1 MKRGAKEMRFS
12 RQVSKLTANERKALV
27 GLKALGGKG
36 TDFRHLGSR
45 RFQDNKA
52 TSMLE
57 CSGTAPTNAFHN

>member
-52 TSMLE
+52 TAR
-57 CSGTAPTNAFHN
+57 T